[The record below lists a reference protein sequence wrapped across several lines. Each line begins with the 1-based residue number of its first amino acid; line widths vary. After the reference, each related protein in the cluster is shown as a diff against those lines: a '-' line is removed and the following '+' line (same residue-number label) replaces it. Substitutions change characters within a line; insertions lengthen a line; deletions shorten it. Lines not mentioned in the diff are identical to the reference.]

1 MFLNAVKQGGDRDS
15 MLVERDGKVVTWS
28 WNKYYADAMNFAKGC
43 AQLKVTEKSS
53 VAIMG
58 FNSPEWAIAFTGGV
72 MHNCVA
78 TGIYST
84 NTPDA
89 CLYQAEHSEAE
100 VVVVETIEMLNRFL
114 KFGKDEIK
122 KIKAFVVYGEQSVP
136 AEIQDN
142 RVYLWNDFLKLGK
155 DIPNDII
162 IEKCLRQKPGECC
175 CLIYTSGT
183 TGKPKGCMLSH
194 DNLSWGTIAVMEVS
208 SKEKPEMIGP
218 ANRSVSYLPLS
229 HIAGLLFDI
238 MLHYFNSHEIYY
250 AKPDALSGSLVLT
263 LQWARPTIF
272 LAVPRVWEKFEEKL
286 KEIAA
291 TKSSIL
297 QSISG
302 WAKQYGT
309 LNTQA
314 KLKKEA
320 PPFMYSIANL
330 LVLNNIKKALGLD

>member
-1 MFLNAVKQGGDRDS
+1 MF
-15 MLVERDGKVVTWS
+15 VERDGKVVTWS

-100 VVVVETIEMLNRFL
+100 VIVVETIEMLNRFL

-155 DIPNDII
+155 DIPNDVI

-194 DNLSWGTIAVMEVS
+194 DNLSWGTIAVMEVA

-218 ANRSVSYLPLS
+218 GNRSVSYLPLS

-238 MLHYFNSHEIYY
+238 MLHYFNSHEIYF

-263 LQWARPTIF
+263 L
-272 LAVPRVWEKFEEKL
+272 
-286 KEIAA
+286 
-291 TKSSIL
+291 
-297 QSISG
+297 
-302 WAKQYGT
+302 
-309 LNTQA
+309 
-314 KLKKEA
+314 
-320 PPFMYSIANL
+320 
-330 LVLNNIKKALGLD
+330 